1 MVNYIGD
8 WSEVKR
14 VRFDRKLLKN
24 LDWQLWLVM
33 LIISGIGVVVLRSAS
48 AGVMPR
54 NPLYYVKR
62 QILWIVVGNVL
73 IAASLY
79 FDYRL
84 LAKLAKP
91 LYFLNLA
98 LLAAVLLIG
107 EEGGGAQRWVTIAG
121 FQLQPSEF
129 AKVFVIITFA
139 YYLEKQEQIRSWSD
153 LAKAGALVGV
163 PMALILVQPDLGT
176 TLVFVAIFGGMLY
189 AVGTELKLL
198 AGLVGMGIASVPIL
212 WKFVMEPY
220 QRMRLLVF
228 LNPEAP
234 QFRNYGGYHVTQSLI
249 AVGSGRFSGRGFMQ
263 GTQNIRN
270 FLPVQHTDF
279 IFSVLAEEFGFV
291 GAVTLIVLFV
301 FMLQR
306 MLSIALNAKDP
317 FGSLMVVGVVVLT
330 LFQVFIN
337 IGMTVSIMPV
347 TGIPLPLL
355 TSGGSSYLSYCLA
368 IALVLNV
375 GMRRQKILF

>member
-1 MVNYIGD
+1 MVNYIGE
-8 WSEVKR
+8 WSGVKR

-24 LDWQLWLVM
+24 LDWQLWLAM

-48 AGVMPR
+48 SGVMPR
-54 NPLYYVKR
+54 NPLFYMKR
-62 QILWIVVGNVL
+62 QILWIAIGNIM

-84 LAKLAKP
+84 LTRLIKP
-91 LYFLNLA
+91 IYLLNLA
-98 LLAAVLLIG
+98 LLASVLLIG
-107 EEGGGAQRWVTIAG
+107 EEGGGAQRWVMIAG

-129 AKVFVIITFA
+129 AKVFIIIVFA
-139 YYLEKQEQIRSWSD
+139 YYLEKNEQIRNWAD

-198 AGLVGMGIASVPIL
+198 AGLVAMGMMSVPVL
-212 WKFVMEPY
+212 WKFVMKDY

-228 LNPEAP
+228 LDPEAP
-234 QFRNYGGYHVTQSLI
+234 QFRDFGGYQVTQSLI

-270 FLPVQHTDF
+270 FLPAQHTDF

-291 GAVTLIVLFV
+291 GALVLLIVFV

-317 FGSLMVVGVVVLT
+317 FGSLMVIGVIVLT
-330 LFQVFIN
+330 LFQLFVN

-355 TSGGSSYLSYCLA
+355 TYGGSSYLSYCLA